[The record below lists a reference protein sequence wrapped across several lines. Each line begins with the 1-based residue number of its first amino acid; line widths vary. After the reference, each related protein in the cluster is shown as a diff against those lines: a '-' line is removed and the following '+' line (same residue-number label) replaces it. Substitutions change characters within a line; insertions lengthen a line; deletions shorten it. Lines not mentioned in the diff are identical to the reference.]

1 MNYSWQ
7 GSDNRKL
14 SMLKDLYRKELDENQ
29 ELSSMSL
36 EDKPTIHICNSCP
49 PQETIFWYVQN
60 TSSSNIDELVKHY
73 FKYKENSNVKN
84 ILIKD
89 ASYSPIY
96 GYIHILLN
104 QYNKVI
110 YLRNEHEIDEYM
122 IHLLVEDKIDASS

>member
-14 SMLKDLYRKELDENQ
+14 SMLKDLYRKELDDNQ

-49 PQETIFWYVQN
+49 PKDTIFWYVQN

-73 FKYKENSNVKN
+73 FKYKENFNVKN

-110 YLRNEHEIDEYM
+110 YLRNEHEIDDYM
-122 IHLLVEDKIDASS
+122 IHLLVEEKVDASS

>member
-14 SMLKDLYRKELDENQ
+14 SMLKDLYKKELDNNKEITSYSI
-29 ELSSMSL
+29 EEM
-36 EDKPTIHICNSCP
+36 PIVHICNTAP
-49 PQETIFWYVQN
+49 PEDTTLWYIQNISSATI
-60 TSSSNIDELVKHY
+60 SELIEHY
-73 FKYKENSNVKN
+73 SKYKENYNIKN

-96 GYIHILLN
+96 GYVHILLN
-104 QYNKVI
+104 QFNQVI

>member
-1 MNYSWQ
+1 MDYSWQ

-14 SMLKDLYRKELDENQ
+14 STLKDLYRKELDNNQ
-29 ELSSMSL
+29 ELTSMSL
-36 EDKPTIHICNSCP
+36 EDKPTIHICNSIP
-49 PQETIFWYVQN
+49 PQGTIFWYVQN
-60 TSSSNIDELVKHY
+60 TSSSSTVEIVKHY
-73 FKYKENSNVKN
+73 FKYKENFNIKN

>member
-1 MNYSWQ
+1 MDYSWQ

-14 SMLKDLYRKELDENQ
+14 SMLKDLYRKELDNNK
-29 ELSSMSL
+29 ELTSMSL
-36 EDKPTIHICNSCP
+36 GDKPTIHVCNSVP
-49 PQETIFWYVQN
+49 PQDTIFWYVQN
-60 TSSSNIDELVKHY
+60 TSSSSIANIVEYYIKH
-73 FKYKENSNVKN
+73 KENFNIKN

-104 QYNKVI
+104 LYNKVI

-122 IHLLVEDKIDASS
+122 IHLLVEEKVDASS